1 MSVTFSSQLFAPT
14 PAFFGGVGSSG
25 GLVPHVYDVE
35 IGGRPYMIDLGSDA
49 YIVALEQRLRDSV
62 DQGNVPGEN
71 TISSQGLWRRS
82 QDTWHLG
89 AGQYWADVQESQYG
103 RFYTSVG
110 VDPFTEKG
118 ALSLLKK
125 SITQYFSAQTNPFLC
140 RADNRLYFVAGSVL
154 SFITELDAVG
164 PGYIETAVTGTHAN
178 KITGMASDGY
188 NVYITQADQGVY
200 KTDAG
205 VTTAASYVSNITAGP
220 IGYVKG
226 RLMVGGTG
234 ADQGHLWNITAS
246 GNNPTAFYI
255 HPNNKFAWVG
265 FAEGPNHIYC
275 AGHTGAESLIYRT
288 QVKADGTALDIPVVA
303 GTLPMGE
310 VVSSIYG
317 YLGFVFIGTN
327 KGVRM
332 ATADQ
337 NGDLVFGAVIPTGGR
352 VNCFAGND
360 RFVFFGWSKH
370 PYGTAG
376 TGAIDLAYLT
386 ASNTP
391 AFCSWVYRDGP
402 PNIHPNDETFSLEVF
417 NNQIVFGVTGKGIV
431 RETSIPLANGF
442 LETGAWTWG
451 IPDKKI
457 VAKIDGRHDPLFD
470 TDTVRIAI
478 KVDNGEWIEC
488 ACVAPEGSP
497 TTLFNPQQIPGFKIE
512 AKIILKLQGVLFS
525 PSIPPPVVTF
535 PVSAFNRV
543 NLRAYVNPERSLV
556 LQVPV
561 LLHPRLQVDGLDQ
574 DLDVPFELAHLRRLA
589 TEAQLTMFTDSM
601 FSVRCIVED
610 VRWVPD
616 NNRESIDRKWAG
628 TALVTMRTVDEV

>member
-1 MSVTFSSQLFAPT
+1 MAVTFSSELFAPT
-14 PAFFGGVGSSG
+14 PAFFDGVGSS

-35 IGGRPYMIDLGSDA
+35 IGGRPYMVDLGSDA

-82 QDTWHLG
+82 QDSWHLG
-89 AGQYWADVQESQYG
+89 AGQYWADTKEALYG
-103 RFYTSVG
+103 RFYQSVG

-118 ALSLLKK
+118 ALSLLN
-125 SITQYFSAQTNPFLC
+125 SCVTQYSSAETNPFLT
-140 RADNRLYFVAGSVL
+140 RAGARLYFVAGEVL
-154 SFITELDAVG
+154 SFITSLDNDFVG
-164 PGYIETAVTGTHAN
+164 GHIETTVTGTHAN
-178 KITGMASDGY
+178 KITGMASDGF
-188 NVYITQADQGVY
+188 NVYITQGDQGVY

-205 VTTAASYVSNITAGP
+205 VTTAAEYVENITAGP
-220 IGYVKG
+220 IGFVKG

-234 ADQGHLWNITAS
+234 ADKGHLWNIIAP
-246 GNNPTAFYI
+246 GDNPTAFYI
-255 HPNNKFAWVG
+255 HPNAQFSWVG

-310 VVSSIYG
+310 VVSSIFG

-337 NGDLVFGAVIPTGGR
+337 NGDLVFGANIATGGR
-352 VNCFAGND
+352 VNGFASND
-360 RFVFFGWSKH
+360 RFVFFGLSKH
-370 PYGTAG
+370 PYGRAG
-376 TGAIDLAYLT
+376 TGAIDLAFLT

-391 AFCSWVYRDGP
+391 AFCSWVHMGGT
-402 PNIHPNDETFSLEVF
+402 PNINPGHETFSLEVF
-417 NNQIVFGVTGKGIV
+417 NNQLVFGVTGSGVV
-431 RETSIPLANGF
+431 RETSIPLTEGS

-451 IPDKKI
+451 IPDTKI
-457 VAKIDGRHDPLFD
+457 VAKIDGRHSPLIA

-478 KVDNGEWIEC
+478 KVDDGDFQEC
-488 ACVAPEGSP
+488 GCVAPAGSP
-497 TTLFNPQQIPGFKIE
+497 TTSFNPPQIPGFKVE
-512 AKIILKLQGVLFS
+512 AKIILKLQNLVFAEVL
-525 PSIPPPVVTF
+525 PPPVVNV
-535 PVSAFNRV
+535 PLSEFNRV

-556 LQVPV
+556 IQVPV
-561 LLHPRLQVDGLDQ
+561 LLHPRLSVNGLDA
-574 DLDVPFELAHLRRLA
+574 DVDVNKELAHLRGLA
-589 TEAQLTMFTDSM
+589 TGAQITTFLDSM
-601 FSVRCIVED
+601 LSVRCIVED

-616 NNRESIDRKWAG
+616 NNRDSIDRKWSG